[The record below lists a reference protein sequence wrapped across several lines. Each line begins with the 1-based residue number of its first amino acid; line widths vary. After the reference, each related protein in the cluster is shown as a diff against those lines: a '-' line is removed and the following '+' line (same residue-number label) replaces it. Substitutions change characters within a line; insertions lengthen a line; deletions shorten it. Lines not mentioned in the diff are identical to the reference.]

1 MSAVDLEIS
10 TSTARE
16 VRLEE
21 DPGATVLSAGVRGSV
36 LSPCGDELVVS
47 TRLWSS
53 GNVYRVRTRGYG
65 GSGTPG
71 VASPRI
77 TWTIAG
83 QTPTDVIGELS
94 IPSAGGSVPV
104 TYFRHDEIAT
114 LVVLH
119 SEAEPVTADVVATV
133 SEPDGSFTETR
144 TATFVGVG
152 AVTGLTEEDQQKL
165 ASCVVRL
172 VLAGGTS
179 APANAARLTQLST
192 EMVRLAL
199 PEQAAHVQEGA
210 ATILR
215 PLADSA
221 DAGVRIDLADALHT
235 YTIRLLDLDRAE
247 QAAEPA
253 DEAIATY
260 RAAFALAG
268 ADQARIRREVM
279 IFAHAL
285 SHHRVKVPPLAA
297 RAQEEVVALLRA
309 GADAGAASLVELADA
324 LHTLAIRLFED
335 DRRDDAVA
343 AAEEAITRYAGAAR
357 LAGAD
362 IDKIRTELAL
372 FAVELDGQ
380 QEPDLALRARE
391 AAAGARL

>member
-1 MSAVDLEIS
+1 M
-10 TSTARE
+10 
-16 VRLEE
+16 
-21 DPGATVLSAGVRGSV
+21 
-36 LSPCGDELVVS
+36 
-47 TRLWSS
+47 
-53 GNVYRVRTRGYG
+53 
-65 GSGTPG
+65 
-71 VASPRI
+71 
-77 TWTIAG
+77 
-83 QTPTDVIGELS
+83 IGELS

-309 GADAGAASLVELADA
+309 GADAGDVSAASAVELADA

-362 IDKIRTELAL
+362 IDKIRSELAL
-372 FAVELDGQ
+372 LGR
-380 QEPDLALRARE
+380 RAGWPAGAGPRP
-391 AAAGARL
+391 AGARSRQRPAVTSNETHRSTGG